1 MTGRD
6 KSISRL
12 ARNEDIPRLKALWKT
27 VFGDGDGD
35 IGHFFDTW
43 FSPDLT
49 AVVDVGGNPVSAAY
63 ILPVGELVLPCRHS
77 GGYPEKD
84 DAAMRY
90 PAAMLYAIATLPE
103 WRGCGYGETVTRT
116 ARAQA
121 VKKGYP
127 AVVLKPADEG
137 LAGYYEKH
145 TDFRSFFEAV
155 ETEYPVADL
164 PVREYR
170 NFCSSA
176 PETAAERLG
185 SRLTMAPVSPHEYG
199 LIRRS
204 LLGGCAYIDLEE
216 RALEY
221 QQYLC
226 KKAGGGLFK
235 LLPDGGD
242 AGGAV
247 GCASVEPEESGAVHI
262 KELLLISGSLV
273 PDALSAAARLIEAG
287 RYLVRTPTYN
297 GGKRSRS
304 FAMMAPFE
312 GCPNV
317 SYVYSAKWY
326 GPAFD

>member
-1 MTGRD
+1 MTGRH

-12 ARNEDIPRLKALWKT
+12 ARNEDIPQLKALWKT
-27 VFGDGDGD
+27 VFCDGDED
-35 IGHFFDTW
+35 IGYFFSTW

-63 ILPVGELVLPCRHS
+63 ILPVGELVLPYRHS
-77 GGYPEKD
+77 GRPVG
-84 DAAMRY
+84 RY

-103 WRGCGYGETVTRT
+103 WRGRGYGETVTRT

-121 VKKGYP
+121 VKGISRRRSEACGRGAGWIITKNTRTSG
-127 AVVLKPADEG
+127 ASLKP
-137 LAGYYEKH
+137 L
-145 TDFRSFFEAV
+145 RLNIRC
-155 ETEYPVADL
+155 DL

-185 SRLTMAPVSPHEYG
+185 GRLTMAPVSPHEYR

-204 LLGGCAYIDLEE
+204 LLGNYAYIDLKE

-226 KKAGGGLFK
+226 RKAGGGLFK
-235 LLPDGGD
+235 LLMNGGNTGR
-242 AGGAV
+242 AGETA
-247 GCASVEPEESGAVHI
+247 GCAVVEPEENGVVHM
-262 KELLLISGSLV
+262 KELLLSPGSRV
-273 PDALSAAARLIEAG
+273 PDAVSAAARLKKAG
-287 RYLVRTPTYN
+287 RYLVRTPPHD
-297 GGKRSRS
+297 GEKRSRC
-304 FAMMAPFE
+304 FAMMAPVE
-312 GCPNV
+312 SCSNV
-317 SYVYSAKWY
+317 PYVYSVKWY